1 MKFKLNDLRDLNEV
15 ECKLV
20 DKSRWESI
28 YEAVYLIDEKF
39 YLGSY
44 SKGSTEYQETD
55 WNQEVELVEVRE
67 VEKIVKVW
75 EVVSDNNNL
84 S

>member
-1 MKFKLNDLRDLNEV
+1 MKFKLKDLRDLDEV

-20 DKSRWESI
+20 DQNRWESI
-28 YEAVYLIDEKF
+28 YEAVYRIDGKF
-39 YLGSY
+39 YFGSY
-44 SKGSTEYQETD
+44 AKGSTEYQETD

-75 EVVSDNNNL
+75 EII
-84 S
+84 